1 MRRPSLQT
9 EELYELWTAV
19 WTDAQ
24 TAVPDDDA
32 EGDAHVSDLT
42 APSETQREQTRLMT
56 AGKDPNSI
64 RQARRLFEYLV
75 REHLRRSPVLVASVI
90 PPGRPAQEAWS
101 PGVVPWERLV
111 DAASLLSYRLREPM
125 VLRYLAIH
133 NQGILARE
141 GGLPT
146 IGKPVGALDL
156 LPHPRPADHWGT
168 LLAIRDRLLSRLQVQ
183 DPAHIAY
190 GFEFH
195 PGAPPTVP
203 GTSVRALD
211 PAHRQFAEHTAG
223 ESWWPRYR
231 AWEAESSAYHDAIR
245 QLVAEAQEEAEARTG
260 WSVAVGGY
268 GPDKPVLLPQYFLVP
283 LDGAVRLWLGRPGD
297 GWHHQIEANHAPAT
311 LLAGVDRPGATVASG
326 PSDQLE
332 RIAVKLSRLYET
344 WCQDGRLVNIV
355 KAYVRL
361 EREATSLHELLAAIT
376 VETLQARSCWGC
388 RLWNDAPGH
397 LSETAP

>member
-32 EGDAHVSDLT
+32 EGDTHASDLT
-42 APSETQREQTRLMT
+42 APSETQRERARLMN
-56 AGKDPNSI
+56 AGKDANSI
-64 RQARRLFEYLV
+64 SQARRMFEYLV
-75 REHLRRSPVLVASVI
+75 QEHLRRSPVLVASVI
-90 PPGRPAQEAWS
+90 PPGHPTQEAWS

-111 DAASLLSYRLREPM
+111 DAVSLHRYRLREPM

-156 LPHPRPADHWGT
+156 VPHPRPADHWGT
-168 LLAIRDRLLSRLQVQ
+168 LLAIRDRLRFGLTVQ
-183 DPAHIAY
+183 DPANTAY
-190 GFEFH
+190 GLEFH
-195 PGAPPTVP
+195 AGAPPMSRRSP
-203 GTSVRALD
+203 GGTLD
-211 PAHRQFAEHTAG
+211 PARQQFAEHTAG
-223 ESWWPRYR
+223 EPWWPRYC
-231 AWEAESSAYHDAIR
+231 AWEAESTAYHEAIR
-245 QLVAEAQEEAEARTG
+245 HFMAEAQQEAEARTG
-260 WSVAVGGY
+260 WSLAVGGY
-268 GPDKPVLLPQYFLVP
+268 GPDKPAILPQYILVP
-283 LDGAVRLWLGRPGD
+283 HDGAVRLWLGRPGD

-311 LLAGVDRPGATVASG
+311 LLAGVDQPGATVAVG

-332 RIAVKLSRLYET
+332 RIAVELSRLYEA

-376 VETLQARSCWGC
+376 VETMQAGSCWGC